1 MNEAV
6 TLEEV
11 VKLANQLSAVDKLS
25 LIEQI
30 APQIKRELHGVS
42 PKKPKSL
49 RGLWRGLDITEQD
62 IAEAREQMWGNFPR
76 EDI

>member
-1 MNEAV
+1 MKKAV

-11 VKLANQLSAVDKLS
+11 LKLANQLSVVDKLS

-30 APQIKRELHGVS
+30 APQIKRELHGVA
-42 PKKPKSL
+42 PPEPKSL

-62 IAEAREQMWGNFPR
+62 IAEVRQQMWGNFPR
-76 EDI
+76 EDV

>member
-1 MNEAV
+1 MNKAV

-11 VKLANQLSAVDKLS
+11 LKLANQLSAVDKLS

-42 PKKPKSL
+42 PQKPKSL

>member
-1 MNEAV
+1 MKKAV

-11 VKLANQLSAVDKLS
+11 LNLANQLSAVDKLS

-42 PKKPKSL
+42 PPQPQSL
-49 RGLWRGLDITEQD
+49 RGLWRSLDITEQD
-62 IAEAREQMWGNFPR
+62 IAEARQQMWGNFPR
-76 EDI
+76 QDV